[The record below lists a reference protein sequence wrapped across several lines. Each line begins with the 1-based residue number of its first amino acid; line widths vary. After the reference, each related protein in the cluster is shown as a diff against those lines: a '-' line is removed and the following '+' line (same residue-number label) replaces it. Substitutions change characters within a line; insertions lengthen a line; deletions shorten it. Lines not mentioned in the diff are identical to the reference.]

1 MKAVG
6 LIGVGLLGTAIAE
19 RLLAEGHSVLGF
31 DLNPERL
38 SALKALGGAPASS
51 VQHVLNEC
59 SEVILSLPESH
70 VVRSLTDELEPELL
84 AHGKLIIDT
93 TTGSPQDAVD
103 LASIFAASGVIYLD
117 ATIAGSS
124 DQVRQRDAVAMVGGD
139 SAGFDRA
146 RELLSL
152 FTRDQFY
159 TGPNGSG
166 ATVKLIVNLVLG
178 LNRLVLAEGLAL
190 ARSCSLD
197 LMAVLAILKSGPAYS
212 RVMDTKGLKM
222 INEDFDPPQARLDQH
237 WKDVRLI
244 LELGQQ
250 HHAALPLSE
259 LHERL
264 LSHVSQLGFGKLDN
278 SVIIRAFGDAALQ
291 ALKPGSGNPNV

>member
-19 RLLAEGHSVLGF
+19 RLLADGHAVLGF
-31 DLNPERL
+31 DLNSERL
-38 SALKALGGAPASS
+38 TALKALGGIPASS
-51 VQHVLNEC
+51 VQHVLSEC
-59 SEVILSLPESH
+59 SEILLSLPESR
-70 VVRSLTDELEPELL
+70 VVRSLIDELDPALL
-84 AHGKLIIDT
+84 TPGKLIIDT

-103 LASIFAASGVIYLD
+103 LASIFAASGVVYLD

-139 SAGFDRA
+139 SAGFERA
-146 RELLSL
+146 RGLLSL
-152 FTRDQFY
+152 FTREQFY
-159 TGPNGSG
+159 TGANGSG

-190 ARSCSLD
+190 ARSCGLD
-197 LMAVLAILKSGPAYS
+197 LSAVLAILKSGPAYS
-212 RVMDTKGLKM
+212 RAMDIKGLKM

-250 HHAALPLSE
+250 HQATLPLSE

-278 SVIIRAFGDAALQ
+278 SVIIRAFDDVRGQ
-291 ALKPGSGNPNV
+291 ASKTVAENPNA